1 MGIFFRLIFLL
12 CLINANILHLTD
24 SRSTEVRHA
33 SFTIVMSAEKV
44 RRKNWFHCQTMS
56 DQWTGFFFCH
66 LDWTNNCTK
75 CDGFFP
81 SGSLIADKKNEKK
94 AATICEASLSAEC
107 THLEMSTNGKSDDD
121 PLPSRIRPEMN
132 KNCFCDECEFFVM
145 FFNGPVTDY
154 RETCTNFYLR
164 ITIMKDNSMFVCV
177 NI

>member
-1 MGIFFRLIFLL
+1 MFDKCKYFTLNRQSIDRSSSRLIYNCNECRKSAKKKLVSL
-12 CLINANILHLTD
+12 PNYE
-24 SRSTEVRHA
+24 RSMNR
-33 SFTIVMSAEKV
+33 I
-44 RRKNWFHCQTMS
+44 
-56 DQWTGFFFCH
+56 FFFCH